1 MNDQIVTGI
10 VVAVVS
16 GGLFVVLVPRLV
28 RKLGKVDC
36 ELYWQPTQ
44 GAGSVGSPG
53 REVHERQ
60 LVVTYTNR
68 KDVPVT
74 VRSME
79 VMFYRQ
85 GKPLDA
91 GEHPHVQFIT
101 RDGSGP
107 GPFELVSLPP
117 FVPVTRRVIV
127 YPGDNEHRRQRAVEE
142 AGGGGGG
149 PGRVRGGDRGGQDQ
163 THGASPLERRNA
175 PKTAALLTLPHPHT
189 PERGLRIAP
198 PLRCVGPRV
207 VRP

>member
-10 VVAVVS
+10 VSGIVSGIVVAVVS
-16 GGLFVVLVPRLV
+16 GVLFVVLVPRLV

-36 ELYWQPTQ
+36 ELYWQPTR
-44 GAGSVGSPG
+44 GAGSDGSPG
-53 REVHERQ
+53 REVQERQ

-142 AGGGGGG
+142 AD
-149 PGRVRGGDRGGQDQ
+149 RVEFVAEIEEAKTKRTGLALWNDE
-163 THGASPLERRNA
+163 TP
-175 PKTAALLTLPHPHT
+175 PKPQ
-189 PERGLRIAP
+189 
-198 PLRCVGPRV
+198 RC
-207 VRP
+207 